1 MRLLWENEA
10 PLCSFI
16 HDIQQQQCKLSGKV
30 TGYSVFFLETIL
42 VPPIKFRP
50 PAKGG
55 DSVSVKKNS
64 WIDLLFG
71 YIFGFNIGTGP
82 LI

>member
-1 MRLLWENEA
+1 MPPHWQVRGILRRLWENEA
-10 PLCSFI
+10 ELCSYI
-16 HDIQQQQCKLSGKV
+16 SDIQHQHDTIFEKIA
-30 TGYSVFFLETIL
+30 GYSMFFLETIL

-55 DSVSVKKNS
+55 NSVSQTNS
-64 WIDLLFG
+64 FHVC
-71 YIFGFNIGTGP
+71 